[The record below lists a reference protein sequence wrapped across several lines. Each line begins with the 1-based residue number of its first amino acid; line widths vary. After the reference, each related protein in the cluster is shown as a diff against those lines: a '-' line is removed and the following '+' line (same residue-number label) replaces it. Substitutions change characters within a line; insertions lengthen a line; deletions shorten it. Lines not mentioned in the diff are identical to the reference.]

1 MGIEDLLKNIKIPS
15 FDLEELKRPMVNDDI
30 MAVLQ
35 SPPKNVTPVSL
46 EEQLAPL
53 IKNSEETIEQLK
65 ENNNEL
71 RNNYEQLS
79 KLYEAKQKEALEST
93 KELKKAKI
101 MNIVM
106 FALTLIST
114 VVAVCSWL
122 FPTR

>member
-1 MGIEDLLKNIKIPS
+1 FTKS
-15 FDLEELKRPMVNDDI
+15 
-30 MAVLQ
+30 
-35 SPPKNVTPVSL
+35 SKNVTPVSL